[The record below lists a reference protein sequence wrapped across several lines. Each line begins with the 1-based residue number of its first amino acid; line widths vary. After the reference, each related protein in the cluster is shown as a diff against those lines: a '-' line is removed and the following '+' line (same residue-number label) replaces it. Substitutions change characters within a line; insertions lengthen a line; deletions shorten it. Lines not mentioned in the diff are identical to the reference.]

1 MYISYQCN
9 HTICDFCVWL
19 FLFMEHNVFKFHL
32 CCSPNQ
38 RILLWIT
45 PLYGWVTF
53 HSMDVAQFV
62 YVKGRFLGI
71 HFLPLVSTL
80 AYDYFH
86 ALTAEWCP
94 CDGDHL
100 LCKVENAYNVHP
112 PPPAL
117 LRYNWHKPL
126 CKFKACNM
134 MIWCRYIL
142 QKAYHNK
149 VS

>member
-1 MYISYQCN
+1 MIFVSGFFFSWSIMFSNFIYVVAWINAFYYESLF
-9 HTICDFCVWL
+9 IWL
-19 FLFMEHNVFKFHL
+19 
-32 CCSPNQ
+32 
-38 RILLWIT
+38 
-45 PLYGWVTF
+45 VTF

-94 CDGDHL
+94 CNGDHL

-117 LRYNWHKPL
+117 LRYNWHKTL
-126 CKFKACNM
+126 CKFKACNVT
-134 MIWCRYIL
+134 ISCRYIL
-142 QKAYHNK
+142 QNDYHNK